1 MGIILEDEVFQKI
14 EVLKRVALKLIFFIE
29 KKSEGLRWFFEVEN

>member
-14 EVLKRVALKLIFFIE
+14 EVLKKVALKLILFIE
-29 KKSEGLRWFFEVEN
+29 KNQKDSDGFLK